1 MFAKLRASPHLISDT
16 DRFCPP
22 NSCHNAAELV
32 GAASGRDPMNIDTR
46 NGWPDDL
53 RVLLRAHPREAWK
66 ACGSAMVDF
75 WLAQHDFFRR
85 QCAALRAA
93 ADDFRAGHNAPS
105 EFCASVTPQ
114 LHGFLDHVHGH
125 HQVEDFH
132 YFPVF
137 RAAER
142 RLASGFDVLARDHEL
157 IHASL
162 EETIAAINA
171 FVAAVRNHAPENDAA
186 RRRASERYLDVGE
199 RLYKRLM
206 RHLDDEED
214 LVIPFMLAHGH

>member
-1 MFAKLRASPHLISDT
+1 
-16 DRFCPP
+16 
-22 NSCHNAAELV
+22 
-32 GAASGRDPMNIDTR
+32 MNVDIDTR

-66 ACGSAMVDF
+66 ACGSAMVGF

-105 EFCASVTPQ
+105 EFCAAVTPQ

-132 YFPVF
+132 YFPAF

-171 FVAAVRNHAPENDAA
+171 FVAAVRSHAPENDAA
-186 RRRASERYLDVGE
+186 RHRASERYVDVGE